1 MLFQILSSTN
11 RQFGKYFGKRN
22 MKKNMKKNKSAD
34 PIQQN
39 ISLLEYNKKY
49 IRKHESA
56 SADNIVFDPN
66 TLHLLPITKQVL
78 KNIDEVFSKK
88 STKQKNEKPQKM
100 KKVLKEGIDSNLLVI
115 NTEDHQGQ
123 RINRYKTAGLA
134 PGKICVINETK
145 KMELKNEVANNGQIL
160 V

>member
-1 MLFQILSSTN
+1 
-11 RQFGKYFGKRN
+11 
-22 MKKNMKKNKSAD
+22 
-34 PIQQN
+34 
-39 ISLLEYNKKY
+39 
-49 IRKHESA
+49 
-56 SADNIVFDPN
+56 
-66 TLHLLPITKQVL
+66 
-78 KNIDEVFSKK
+78 
-88 STKQKNEKPQKM
+88 M